1 MSYGLFDYAQQNPDT
16 QAPQQEAQAI
26 RDTAQTYRDQQ
37 ERQQAVEKLKAAILQ
52 QFEQGDAPQ
61 LILYTALKAIGTATA
76 DNTWTETA
84 TGFLDTVYGDL
95 MQESFID
102 DNAAIA
108 AKRLEE
114 QRAEYV
120 DKTRRKM
127 KYLQRE
133 TNTIY
138 GYIQTIMEHLDA
150 LENIPETLDKDGHN
164 ANGK

>member
-1 MSYGLFDYAQQNPDT
+1 MDYGLFDYAQQNPDI

-84 TGFLDTVYGDL
+84 TGFLNTVYGDL

-108 AKRLEE
+108 AKRLED
-114 QRAEYV
+114 QRAEYI
-120 DKTRRKM
+120 DKARRRL

-138 GYIQTIMEHLDA
+138 GYVQTIMEHLDA
-150 LENIPETLDKDGHN
+150 LENIPESLDKDGHN
-164 ANGK
+164 AAGK

>member
-1 MSYGLFDYAQQNPDT
+1 MGNGLFDYAQQNPGI
-16 QAPQQEAQAI
+16 QEPQQEARAI
-26 RDTAQTYRDQQ
+26 RDTAQTYRDRQ
-37 ERQQAVEKLKAAILQ
+37 ERQEKTEQLKAAIMQ

-61 LILYTALKAIGTATA
+61 IILYTALKAIGTATA

-108 AKRLEE
+108 AKRLED

-120 DKTRRKM
+120 DKARRKL

-164 ANGK
+164 AAGR

>member
-1 MSYGLFDYAQQNPDT
+1 MSFGLFDFAQQNPDI

-26 RDTAQTYRDQQ
+26 RDTAQTYRDRQ
-37 ERQQAVEKLKAAILQ
+37 ERQEKLDQLKAGILQ

-61 LILYTALKAIGTATA
+61 LILYTAIRAIGTATA
-76 DNTWTETA
+76 DNEWAETA
-84 TGFLDTVYGDL
+84 KGYLDRIYSDL

-102 DNAAIA
+102 DNAATA

-120 DKTRRKM
+120 DKARRRM

-138 GYIQTIMEHLDA
+138 GYVQTVLEHLEL
-150 LENIPETLDKDGHN
+150 LENVPENLDRDGH
-164 ANGK
+164 KIEK